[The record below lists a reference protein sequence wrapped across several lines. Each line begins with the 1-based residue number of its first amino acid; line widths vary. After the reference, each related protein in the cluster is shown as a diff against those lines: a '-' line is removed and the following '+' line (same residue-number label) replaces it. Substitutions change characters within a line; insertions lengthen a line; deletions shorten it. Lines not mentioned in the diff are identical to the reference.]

1 MDRPMVS
8 AAGLRWDPTRWLL
21 LGAVVGVALFNG
33 TKWSPFYDPTAYV
46 LHLNLRAYRVV
57 SARTLYEAAMVPIA
71 VVTLML
77 AGIPAALYERARGLQ
92 TSSTASIAIWLV
104 ATVLL
109 TMPAIRRALGFGVV
123 DF

>member
-57 SARTLYEAAMVPIA
+57 SARTLYESAMVPIA

-77 AGIPAALYERARGLQ
+77 AGIPAALYERVRGLQ

>member
-1 MDRPMVS
+1 MNRPMMS
-8 AAGLRWDPTRWLL
+8 ATGLRWDPTRLLL
-21 LGAVVGVALFNG
+21 LGAVVAVALFNG

-57 SARTLYEAAMVPIA
+57 SARTLYESAMVPIA

-77 AGIPAALYERARGLQ
+77 AGIPAALYERVRGLQ
-92 TSSTASIAIWLV
+92 FSSTASMAIWLI
-104 ATVLL
+104 AAVLL
-109 TMPAIRRALGFGVV
+109 TMPAIRRALGFGVA